1 MYLTFSEKMKMIE
14 PIPQKISCEPEFLF
28 SKFSKFDNFNKTGG
42 KKLHDEIIIPQL
54 LLQIQPTI
62 WQI

>member
-14 PIPQKISCEPEFLF
+14 PIPQKISRKPEFL
-28 SKFSKFDNFNKTGG
+28 FSKFDNFNKTGG

>member
-1 MYLTFSEKMKMIE
+1 MYLTFSERLKLIE
-14 PIPQKISCEPEFLF
+14 PIFQKISREPEFLF
-28 SKFSKFDNFNKTGG
+28 SKFDNFNKIGG
-42 KKLHDEIIIPQL
+42 KKIHDEIIIPQL

>member
-1 MYLTFSEKMKMIE
+1 MKIIE
-14 PIPQKISCEPEFLF
+14 PIPQKISCEPEFL
-28 SKFSKFDNFNKTGG
+28 FSKFDNFNKTGG

-54 LLQIQPTI
+54 LLQIQSTI

>member
-14 PIPQKISCEPEFLF
+14 PIPQKISCEPEFLL
-28 SKFSKFDNFNKTGG
+28 SKFYNFNKQGG
-42 KKLHDEIIIPQL
+42 KKLNDEIIIPQL
-54 LLQIQPTI
+54 LLQIQLTI